1 MEPYKLQS
9 LLGAAHSGSI
19 LYLNRE
25 DMRRAKVSGIESM
38 LVFISKGLREGRA
51 VVVGRVVR
59 AQSAT
64 TFQLNSDSWVL
75 EASVT
80 LFMVFKVEAFEEYFK
95 AKDTSFNVFIFNYK
109 NLASGDHQ
117 IFQWQYG
124 IRRVSMAS
132 DAPSWADQWGAGG
145 IGAMEDEDATAKKE
159 NGSKKKSEGK
169 GGFNKAKTAALMGAK
184 KFKLGV
190 SKGITWV
197 KNKCQKKG
205 SSK

>member
-1 MEPYKLQS
+1 MAIWDFGK
-9 LLGAAHSGSI
+9 
-19 LYLNRE
+19 
-25 DMRRAKVSGIESM
+25 K
-38 LVFISKGLREGRA
+38 
-51 VVVGRVVR
+51 
-59 AQSAT
+59 
-64 TFQLNSDSWVL
+64 
-75 EASVT
+75 
-80 LFMVFKVEAFEEYFK
+80 
-95 AKDTSFNVFIFNYK
+95 
-109 NLASGDHQ
+109 
-117 IFQWQYG
+117 